1 MDGVVSTTKVS
12 EVSER
17 FIAISRCGEKLEI
30 FTLGSGL
37 TTAIDPAVIHVQ
49 PFAGSENFRC
59 ASGQQVRQ
67 TRPGVFVVV
76 GSDVEYERVMD
87 DHD

>member
-1 MDGVVSTTKVS
+1 M
-12 EVSER
+12 SER
-17 FIAISRCGEKLEI
+17 FVAISRCGETLEV
-30 FTLGSGL
+30 FSLGSGL
-37 TTAIDPAVIHVQ
+37 TSAIDPAVIRAQ

-59 ASGQQVRQ
+59 ASGEQVRQ

-87 DHD
+87 DPD